1 MVRMFADRYRYL
13 MPGLIR
19 RDATLTGVVLAVLLL
34 MPMLAQAL
42 DAETPVGSGSVEIGH
57 KIVLNYIEHG
67 SGPPVIFVHGS
78 LSDFS
83 YWQDQVVAFSKSY
96 RAIAYSRRYNVPNK
110 NPAVPGYSA
119 VTDADDLAA
128 FIAAMHLDKA
138 YIIGHSYGALAGL
151 FLATRHPE
159 LIRALVI
166 AEPPAVSLLQHLS
179 SKNAQQGQAMYADI
193 YRRMVKP
200 MRAKFARG
208 DSAGGVA
215 AFIDYVFDD
224 PHAWERMSPEERA
237 DSMRNAHEWEVMMT
251 QGTLFPEID
260 PLAVQSIK
268 LPVLII
274 SGGKTMP
281 FLALIDRELAQWIP
295 HSRNIVFEDSGHQ
308 MWLQHPVECRDQAE
322 AFFRAQM
329 DPPH

>member
-1 MVRMFADRYRYL
+1 MARKLADRYRYHK
-13 MPGLIR
+13 
-19 RDATLTGVVLAVLLL
+19 TLTGVLLAVLL

-42 DAETPVGSGSVEIGH
+42 DTGTPVASGSVNIGH
-57 KIVLNYIEHG
+57 NIVLNYIEHG

-78 LSDFS
+78 LSDLS
-83 YWQDQVVAFSKSY
+83 YWQDQVVAFSRSY

-110 NPAVPGYSA
+110 NPAIPGYSA

-179 SKNAQQGQAMYADI
+179 SKNARQGQAMHADI

-208 DSAGGVA
+208 DSEGGVG
-215 AFIDYVFDD
+215 AFMDYVFNDS
-224 PHAWERMSPEERA
+224 HAWERMSPEERA
-237 DSMRNAHEWEVMMT
+237 EPMSNAREWEVMMT
-251 QGTLFPEID
+251 RGTLFPDID
-260 PLAVQSIK
+260 PMAVRSIT

-281 FLALIDRELAQWIP
+281 FLALLDRELAQLIP
-295 HSRNIVFEDSGHQ
+295 HSRSIVFEDSGHQ
-308 MWLQHPVECRDQAE
+308 MWLQHPVECRDQVE
-322 AFFRAQM
+322 AFFRAQTG
-329 DPPH
+329 PPH